1 MIEKD
6 VDFLSL
12 NGLRTA
18 LDNLQSYVY
27 IKDSELRYIYANK
40 HTLDLFGC
48 TAEELNLTSDSN
60 FFPPDV
66 AQKLRKNDLMVLLGE
81 SSEEEIIVD
90 DGTSEK
96 RIYLDAKSP
105 IYSNNDNDLV
115 VGILGISTDI
125 TYQKSLEEKAL
136 KLAITDV
143 LTGLVNR
150 LELDS
155 VLGREIERLKR
166 SQHPLSI
173 IMFDIDHFK
182 KVNDNYG
189 HLIGDKCLVK
199 IAKILQNNVR
209 MIDTV
214 GRWGGEEFLIICPE
228 TNLNGSQKLAN
239 ELRLLI
245 EESIFP
251 EAKHITGSF
260 GVTSFI
266 TDDTIETFINRA
278 DQALY
283 NAKEFGRNRVEAI
296 E

>member
-1 MIEKD
+1 MEDHID
-6 VDFLSL
+6 ILG
-12 NGLRTA
+12 GLRAA

-27 IKDSELRYIYANK
+27 IKDSESRYVYANK

-48 TAEELNLTSDSN
+48 TAEDLHLAGDSN

-66 AQKLRKNDLMVLLGE
+66 VQLLRKVDLRVLSGE
-81 SSEEEIIVD
+81 STEEEIIVD
-90 DGTSEK
+90 DGKSEK
-96 RIYLDAKSP
+96 KVYLEIKTP
-105 IYSNNDNDLV
+105 IYSDNDPDLIIGV
-115 VGILGISTDI
+115 LGISTDI
-125 TYQKSLEEKAL
+125 TYQKLLEEKAL

-143 LTGLVNR
+143 LTGLANR

-155 VLGREIERLKR
+155 ILAGEVERFKR
-166 SQHPLSI
+166 FQRPLSI

-189 HLIGDKCLVK
+189 HLIGDKCL
-199 IAKILQNNVR
+199 AKVAEILKNNAR
-209 MIDTV
+209 MVDTV

-228 TNLNGSQKLAN
+228 TDLNGARKLA
-239 ELRLLI
+239 EKLRLHI
-245 EESIFP
+245 EESGFP
-251 EAKHITGSF
+251 GVKHITGSF

-266 TDDTIETFINRA
+266 ADDTLETIISRV

-283 NAKEFGRNRVEAI
+283 NAKESGRNRVEAL

>member
-1 MIEKD
+1 MIEHHID
-6 VDFLSL
+6 LLS
-12 NGLRTA
+12 GLRTA
-18 LDNLQSYVY
+18 LDNLPSYVY
-27 IKDSELRYIYANK
+27 IKDSKSRYVYANK

-48 TAEELNLTSDSN
+48 TSKELHLAEDSN

-66 AQKLRKNDLMVLLGE
+66 MKKLRKVDLKVLLGG
-81 SSEEEIIVD
+81 STEEEIIVD
-90 DGTSEK
+90 DGESEK
-96 RIYLDAKSP
+96 KVYLEVKTP
-105 IYSNNDNDLV
+105 IYSNNDNDLI

-143 LTGLVNR
+143 LTGLANR

-155 VLGREIERLKR
+155 VLGGEVERLKR

-182 KVNDNYG
+182 KVNDNHG

-199 IAKILQNNVR
+199 VAKILKNHTR

-228 TNLNGSQKLAN
+228 TDLNGSRKLA
-239 ELRLLI
+239 EKLRTLI
-245 EESIFP
+245 KESVFP
-251 EAKHITGSF
+251 EVKHITGSF

-266 TDDTIETFINRA
+266 ADDTLEVFINRA

-283 NAKEFGRNRVEAI
+283 NAKKFGKNRVEVI